1 MKSLASIAF
10 VTALGAALGL
20 EAADAQAPVPTS
32 TAPTLQQKVEEREA
46 QRRALVAEQQ
56 KRYAEFV
63 RWCKR
68 AIFTDRELAE
78 CRVAYRRLWID

>member
-1 MKSLASIAF
+1 MKSLASVAF
-10 VTALGAALGL
+10 VAALGAALGL
-20 EAADAQAPVPTS
+20 EAADAQTPVATS
-32 TAPTLQQKVEEREA
+32 STPTLQQKLEEREA

-68 AIFTDRELAE
+68 AIVTDRELAE
-78 CRVAYRRLWID
+78 CRVAYRRLWIE